1 MAPPNRKEFSLYVS
15 APGAKEATS
24 EVKAFAKAAE
34 EGTERA
40 TKAAK
45 KAADSLGG
53 DLSKSLDTLK
63 GSVAAFATVVGAK
76 ALFDF
81 GAQGAAVADLRVNVD
96 RLGISLAELQE
107 AG

>member
-40 TKAAK
+40 TKAEERK
-45 KAADSLGG
+45 PR
-53 DLSKSLDTLK
+53 
-63 GSVAAFATVVGAK
+63 TV
-76 ALFDF
+76 
-81 GAQGAAVADLRVNVD
+81 
-96 RLGISLAELQE
+96 
-107 AG
+107 